1 VVWCGVDRSG
11 NYACYF
17 AESVGSEEVGYVI
30 MTLYGDVLRL
40 FSPSLMQ

>member
-1 VVWCGVDRSG
+1 MCVLIGVVWCGVDRSG

-30 MTLYGDVLRL
+30 MICHY
-40 FSPSLMQ
+40 MEMC